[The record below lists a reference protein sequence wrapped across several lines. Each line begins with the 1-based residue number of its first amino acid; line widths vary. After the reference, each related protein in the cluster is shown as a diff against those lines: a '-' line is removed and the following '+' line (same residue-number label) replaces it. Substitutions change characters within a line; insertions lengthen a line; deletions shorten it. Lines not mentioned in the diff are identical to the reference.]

1 MDKKQYRRSNEFD
14 EYFKKLIT
22 IENPSMSW
30 MQKNWNLSFQKVKLL
45 FEELQMY
52 NDEVFFHNALYEL
65 SFEEEPPT
73 IARIMG
79 NLMSPIFLQKRFLNF
94 IWRISNYG

>member
-1 MDKKQYRRSNEFD
+1 MDKKQYIRSNEFD

-30 MQKNWNLSFQKVKLL
+30 MQKNWNLSFQKAKLL
-45 FEELQMY
+45 FEELQRY

-79 NLMSPIFLQKRFLNF
+79 KFDVSYILAEKIFEFYMEN
-94 IWRISNYG
+94 I